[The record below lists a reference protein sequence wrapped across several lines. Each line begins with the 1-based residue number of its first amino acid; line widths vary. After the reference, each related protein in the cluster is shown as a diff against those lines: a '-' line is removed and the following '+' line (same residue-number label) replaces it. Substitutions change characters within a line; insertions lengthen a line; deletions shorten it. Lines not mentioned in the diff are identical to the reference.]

1 VKEKKQNN
9 DKKDTKKTFLLFF
22 LDILANI
29 KNFLYIFSTSVSALL
44 FYYAMDK
51 DVWYCIV
58 VLGFLLISYIPL
70 IYQK

>member
-1 VKEKKQNN
+1 VKEKKQN

-29 KNFLYIFSTSVSALL
+29 KNFLYIFSTLISAIL

-58 VLGFLLISYIPL
+58 VLGFLFISYIPL